1 MANEK
6 KLEKLI
12 SEKFALAIK
21 HTDKRFDELAYIV
34 SDGFSMMGARF
45 EKRFEQIDQRFEQ
58 IDQRF
63 EQIDQRFE
71 QIDQRFEQI
80 DQRFE
85 QIESRLRHIE
95 ARLDMLETDVAFL
108 RSMRK
113 DLELTNQLLDQ
124 MVTKKDLEKIE
135 KRVKRLER
143 KVGIA

>member
-1 MANEK
+1 LFYIENMANEK

-45 EKRFEQIDQRFEQ
+45 EK
-58 IDQRF
+58 
-63 EQIDQRFE
+63 RFE

>member
-1 MANEK
+1 LILFYIENMANEK

-45 EKRFEQIDQRFEQ
+45 EK
-58 IDQRF
+58 RF

>member
-63 EQIDQRFE
+63 EQIDQRY
-71 QIDQRFEQI
+71 
-80 DQRFE
+80 E

>member
-45 EKRFEQIDQRFEQ
+45 EK
-58 IDQRF
+58 RF

>member
-1 MANEK
+1 MILFYIENMANEK

-45 EKRFEQIDQRFEQ
+45 EK
-58 IDQRF
+58 
-63 EQIDQRFE
+63 RFE

>member
-45 EKRFEQIDQRFEQ
+45 EKRFEQ

>member
-1 MANEK
+1 ME
-6 KLEKLI
+6 
-12 SEKFALAIK
+12 
-21 HTDKRFDELAYIV
+21 
-34 SDGFSMMGARF
+34 ARF
-45 EKRFEQIDQRFEQ
+45 EK
-58 IDQRF
+58 RF

>member
-21 HTDKRFDELAYIV
+21 HSDKRFDELAYIV

-45 EKRFEQIDQRFEQ
+45 EK
-58 IDQRF
+58 
-63 EQIDQRFE
+63 RFE

>member
-1 MANEK
+1 MILFYIENMANEK

-45 EKRFEQIDQRFEQ
+45 EK
-58 IDQRF
+58 RF

>member
-45 EKRFEQIDQRFEQ
+45 EK
-58 IDQRF
+58 
-63 EQIDQRFE
+63 RFE

>member
-1 MANEK
+1 LILFYIENMANEK

-45 EKRFEQIDQRFEQ
+45 EK
-58 IDQRF
+58 
-63 EQIDQRFE
+63 RFE

>member
-1 MANEK
+1 LFYIENMANEK

-45 EKRFEQIDQRFEQ
+45 EK
-58 IDQRF
+58 RF